1 MTGYFGGT
9 TTGRTGC
16 VPEVE
21 RKDGM
26 PIETEMIREALQ
38 LTWKRNMTI
47 EMKASTRQQY
57 EPAEMGVIH
66 GSYTYA

>member
-1 MTGYFGGT
+1 LTGYVGGT
-9 TTGRTGC
+9 KPGRTGC
-16 VPEVE
+16 APEVE
-21 RKDGM
+21 RKDGI

-57 EPAEMGVIH
+57 ELTEMGVIH